1 LQLSNS
7 GCVKT
12 LTGIYWS
19 LTVDKYANSMYLKM
33 VVSFKEEFYFMGQ
46 ISSSAAQVII
56 SIIPIVGIVMGSVV
70 IFFYLLWNHKRR
82 TLLIKAG
89 QFKRPEFDLLT
100 FSLLAGLLLSAVGL
114 ALTIFL
120 AIALGVN
127 FGLLGGIIPLAVG
140 IGLLAYYG
148 IRHGD
153 RPS

>member
-1 LQLSNS
+1 
-7 GCVKT
+7 
-12 LTGIYWS
+12 
-19 LTVDKYANSMYLKM
+19 
-33 VVSFKEEFYFMGQ
+33 MGQ

-89 QFKRPEFDLLT
+89 QFQRPEFDLLT

-127 FGLLGGIIPLAVG
+127 FGLLGGIIPLATG

-148 IRHGD
+148 IRRGD

>member
-1 LQLSNS
+1 MEQ
-7 GCVKT
+7 T
-12 LTGIYWS
+12 TS
-19 LTVDKYANSMYLKM
+19 L
-33 VVSFKEEFYFMGQ
+33 
-46 ISSSAAQVII
+46 AAQVII

-70 IFFYLLWNHKRR
+70 VFFYLLWNHKRR

-89 QFKRPEFDLLT
+89 HFQRPDFDLLT
-100 FSLLAGLLLSAVGL
+100 FSLLAGLLLAIVGL
-114 ALTIFL
+114 ALTVFL

-127 FGLLGGIIPLAVG
+127 VGLLGGIIPLATG